1 MGKTIFV
8 SNRLPVQI
16 SKVENKYKYT
26 SSSGGLAT
34 GMNSIR
40 KKDFLWIGW
49 PGISLDEIDKKSW
62 DLFENIWTKTTLFCQ
77 FRKKEIDDF
86 IMVCQI
92 KPYGLSFTIL

>member
-1 MGKTIFV
+1 MGKTIIV

-40 KKDFLWIGW
+40 KKKDFLWIGW
-49 PGISLDEIDKKSW
+49 PGISLEEIDKKSW
-62 DLFENIWTKTTLFCQ
+62 GPVQKYLDKNNYYPVNLE
-77 FRKKEIDDF
+77 KK
-86 IMVCQI
+86 
-92 KPYGLSFTIL
+92 